1 MAKNKVCQEK
11 KKIVCVHCICAATLG
26 PSVAGM
32 YLIRVKLTSSKQS
45 SEDSYS

>member
-11 KKIVCVHCICAATLG
+11 KKFVYVHCTCAATLR

-32 YLIRVKLTSSKQS
+32 
-45 SEDSYS
+45 